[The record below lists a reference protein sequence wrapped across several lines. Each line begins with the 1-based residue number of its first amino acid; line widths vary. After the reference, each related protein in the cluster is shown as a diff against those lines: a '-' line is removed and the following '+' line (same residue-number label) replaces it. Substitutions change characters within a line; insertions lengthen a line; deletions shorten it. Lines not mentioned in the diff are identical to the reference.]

1 MLSLLSLLSIRLTDH
16 IFHNDIKD
24 FSNRI
29 AILQYLPRL
38 IRMEMNL
45 HQIFI
50 TGCDQAVAFKMLC
63 NIICDVI
70 FIQIFVS
77 SLDQ

>member
-16 IFHNDIKD
+16 IFYNDIKD

-50 TGCDQAVAFKMLC
+50 TCCEEEKLEGLEGGAAFHIHGGVL
-63 NIICDVI
+63 V
-70 FIQIFVS
+70 
-77 SLDQ
+77 